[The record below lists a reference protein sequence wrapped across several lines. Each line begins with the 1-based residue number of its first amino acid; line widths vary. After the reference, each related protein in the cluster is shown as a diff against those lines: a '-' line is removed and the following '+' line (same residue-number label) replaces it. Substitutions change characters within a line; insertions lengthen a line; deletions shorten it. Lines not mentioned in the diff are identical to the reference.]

1 MQIDRIN
8 GLVGNQGMKTPV
20 LCIATGAILLSGEQT
35 IDGVVCLQPS
45 STNSNR
51 VLVTGQADATT
62 NGIYLCQASA
72 WTREPDWD
80 GSLDVRNGTLIP
92 VATGTQYAGTLW
104 RVTTADIIAVG
115 TSNITFSQV
124 FTSTATPIL
133 NAPNKN
139 PPIGADKISIVDSV
153 TGLLALLTFT
163 NLVTYLSGLCSAG
176 WNAFTS
182 SSCSGN
188 AFTSSSCSGNSATAT
203 ALVGIGD
210 SAAFESRYGAAQFS
224 IAATVAAS
232 ALTGT
237 LNPCKL
243 DFRNATLSNG
253 APVNVSL
260 AAALSMVVPS
270 GATLGT
276 VGGVY
281 AQLVWLVAYNGG
293 VPVLCVVNLAGGVN
307 LDETTLISPTTG
319 ASSAANVI
327 YSASDVAANSPFRVV
342 GFCGILEA
350 AAGTWATVPTTV
362 QGIGGQ
368 ALAALSSLGY
378 GQTWQAVSRA
388 IGTIYYNTTGKPIAV
403 AFTGYA
409 AGAITFAM
417 TINGVPVTFGAAP
430 AAVNGSSTIVI
441 PAKASYALSGPT
453 TLTAWDELK

>member
-188 AFTSSSCSGNSATAT
+188 SASATAAT
-203 ALVGIGD
+203 L
-210 SAAFESRYGAAQFS
+210 
-224 IAATVAAS
+224 AATAS
-232 ALTGT
+232 ALANTASVKIPTIGT
-237 LNPCKL
+237 SVTSNALTMAVSPQYL
-243 DFRNATLSNG
+243 DFRSPTVSFGTVTTLNA
-253 APVNVSL
+253 APAQL
-260 AAALSMVVPS
+260 VVPS
-270 GATLGT
+270 TATLGT
-276 VGGVY
+276 IS
-281 AQLVWLVAYNGG
+281 AQLSRLIVLEILNAGVAE
-293 VPVLCVVNLAGGVN
+293 LAVVNQAGGNN
-307 LDETTLISPTTG
+307 LDETTVISTTAIAAG
-319 ASSAANVI
+319 SNSANVI
-327 YSASDVAANSPFRVV
+327 YSTTARANVPFRVMGYIESTQAV
-342 GFCGILEA
+342 
-350 AAGTWATVPTTV
+350 AGTWATVPSTV
-362 QGIGGQ
+362 QGAGGQ
-368 ALAALSSLGY
+368 ALAAMGSFGF
-378 GQTWQAVSRA
+378 GQTWQSLTGSRA
-388 IGTIYYNTTGKPIAV
+388 LSTTYYNTTGKPIMLAL
-403 AFTGYA
+403 TGHNA
-409 AGAITFAM
+409 TAGSVFSLTV
-417 TINGVPVTFGAAP
+417 NGIPLQF
-430 AAVNGSSTIVI
+430 AVNDVAGSYGTGNLVI
-441 PAKASYALSGPT
+441 PVDASYVLAGNGTPT
-453 TLTAWDELK
+453 VDNWYELR